1 MAAAIQAGS
10 PAGNPTAEQN
20 HLCPGRSALI
30 CDGEETIMGAGS
42 GFPIDLILFGMIA
55 AFLVLR
61 LRSILGRRTGFER
74 QAPPYQP
81 PPSQTAAGPV
91 IDGQVEA
98 PATAP
103 ARALPDPTSPI
114 GQTLERMQSIDRG
127 CDPAAFL
134 DGAEKAFRIIV
145 AAFAAGDRKTLQG
158 LLSED
163 TYKAFEQAITA
174 RETVDQT
181 QVSTIHAIHSATIES
196 AELRGT
202 VASITVRFVSDQ
214 TSLMR
219 DKDGHP
225 VMGTDAV
232 TEITD
237 LWTFERNLSTRDPV
251 WRLVSARS
259 A

>member
-1 MAAAIQAGS
+1 M
-10 PAGNPTAEQN
+10 
-20 HLCPGRSALI
+20 
-30 CDGEETIMGAGS
+30 MGAGS

-74 QAPPYQP
+74 QAPPPYQP
-81 PPSQTAAGPV
+81 PAGQSGAGPV
-91 IDGQVEA
+91 IDGRA
-98 PATAP
+98 DSPAATAT
-103 ARALPDPTSPI
+103 RALPDPASPT
-114 GQTLERMQSIDRG
+114 GQTLAGMRSIDHTF
-127 CDPAAFL
+127 DPTVFL

-145 AAFAAGDRKTLQG
+145 AAFASGDRTTLRN
-158 LLSED
+158 LLSDD
-163 TYKAFEQAITA
+163 TYRAFDQAIAA
-174 RETVDQT
+174 REAADQK
-181 QVSTIHAIHSATIES
+181 QVSAIHAIHSATIES

-214 TSLMR
+214 ISLTQ

-225 VMGTDAV
+225 VTGTDAV

-237 LWTFERNLSTRDPV
+237 VWAFERDLATRDPA

>member
-1 MAAAIQAGS
+1 
-10 PAGNPTAEQN
+10 
-20 HLCPGRSALI
+20 
-30 CDGEETIMGAGS
+30 MGASS
-42 GFPIDLILFGMIA
+42 GFPVDLILFGMIA

-81 PPSQTAAGPV
+81 PAGQNVAGPV
-91 IDGQVEA
+91 IEG
-98 PATAP
+98 
-103 ARALPDPTSPI
+103 RAETVSPSAHDVPDPGSTT
-114 GQTLERMQSIDRG
+114 GQNLAQMRAFDNTFN
-127 CDPAAFL
+127 PAAFL

-145 AAFAAGDRKTLQG
+145 AAFASGDRATLRG
-158 LLSED
+158 LLNEE
-163 TYKAFEQAITA
+163 TYHAFEQAIA
-174 RETVDQT
+174 GRETAGQT
-181 QVSTIHAIHSATIES
+181 QVSSIHAIHSMTIEA

-202 VASITVRFVSDQ
+202 TGVITVRFVSDQ
-214 TSLMR
+214 TSFTQ

-225 VMGTDAV
+225 VIGTDAV

-237 LWTFERNLSTRDPV
+237 IWTFERNLSARDPV

>member
-1 MAAAIQAGS
+1 
-10 PAGNPTAEQN
+10 
-20 HLCPGRSALI
+20 
-30 CDGEETIMGAGS
+30 MGAGS
-42 GFPIDLILFGMIA
+42 SFPIDLILFGMIA

-74 QAPPYQP
+74 PAPPFQP
-81 PPSQTAAGPV
+81 PAGQNTAAPV
-91 IDGQVEA
+91 IDGQAEPPA
-98 PATAP
+98 PAA
-103 ARALPDPTSPI
+103 ARTLPEPTSAI
-114 GQTLERMQSIDRG
+114 GQTLGRMRSVDRSF
-127 CDPAAFL
+127 DAAAFL

-145 AAFAAGDRKTLQG
+145 AAFAASDRTTLQG

-163 TYKAFEQAITA
+163 TYRAFEQAIAA
-174 RETVDQT
+174 REAAGQT
-181 QVSTIHAIHSATIES
+181 QVSTMHAIHSATVEN
-196 AELRGT
+196 AELRGA

-214 TSLMR
+214 ISLTQ

-225 VMGTDAV
+225 VVGTDAV

-237 LWTFERNLSTRDPV
+237 IWTFERNLSTRDPV